1 MISKTISD
9 IRNDIV
15 TAYSAHIPSLDIS
28 TGTPE
33 REMFIEAP
41 IAGQLIN
48 LWNELIY
55 AAKLFAPINYY
66 QDLEESDINTYC
78 ANYGIAPVAATY
90 SSGSVIFYTY
100 NKPTTDIYINNGQ
113 VVQTLDTPPI
123 QFAVNGSYAMYANS
137 VSNYY
142 NAVLGRYEL
151 LCSVVAKLPG
161 AQYRA
166 ASGAISNIS
175 GNIPGI
181 DGCTNLDLVGGG
193 SSIDTPQSRLQ
204 RVVAQF
210 QGRSIAST
218 QGLQNYVNT
227 LTSAAN
233 VVGTGSPLMLRDE
246 GLGGCID
253 IYVRGSTLVT
263 TTDTFTAVITD
274 PTGPRL
280 FTSTGFALSSQPVSS
295 ISSFVVNGIALSG
308 ASYHLVKDTGILS
321 GSTQGYDRIELTST
335 GITSTGHL
343 SIGDVINTTYIYNGL
358 LSTIQNTLTN
368 PTNLY
373 INRSYLVRQ
382 MTAVTIN
389 TTASLAI
396 ANGYTWNAVVASV
409 ELSIDTYLSSL
420 VNNTSVEL
428 ANIIGVMKNIAG
440 VSNINI
446 PTVSILNIGGGNLT
460 AQGDILLGA
469 NEYAVTGSV
478 NLTQWV

>member
-193 SSIDTPQSRLQ
+193 SSIDTPQSMEP
-204 RVVAQF
+204 F
-210 QGRSIAST
+210 
-218 QGLQNYVNT
+218 
-227 LTSAAN
+227 
-233 VVGTGSPLMLRDE
+233 SPP
-246 GLGGCID
+246 G
-253 IYVRGSTLVT
+253 
-263 TTDTFTAVITD
+263 
-274 PTGPRL
+274 
-280 FTSTGFALSSQPVSS
+280 
-295 ISSFVVNGIALSG
+295 
-308 ASYHLVKDTGILS
+308 
-321 GSTQGYDRIELTST
+321 
-335 GITSTGHL
+335 
-343 SIGDVINTTYIYNGL
+343 
-358 LSTIQNTLTN
+358 
-368 PTNLY
+368 
-373 INRSYLVRQ
+373 
-382 MTAVTIN
+382 
-389 TTASLAI
+389 
-396 ANGYTWNAVVASV
+396 
-409 ELSIDTYLSSL
+409 
-420 VNNTSVEL
+420 
-428 ANIIGVMKNIAG
+428 
-440 VSNINI
+440 
-446 PTVSILNIGGGNLT
+446 
-460 AQGDILLGA
+460 
-469 NEYAVTGSV
+469 
-478 NLTQWV
+478 